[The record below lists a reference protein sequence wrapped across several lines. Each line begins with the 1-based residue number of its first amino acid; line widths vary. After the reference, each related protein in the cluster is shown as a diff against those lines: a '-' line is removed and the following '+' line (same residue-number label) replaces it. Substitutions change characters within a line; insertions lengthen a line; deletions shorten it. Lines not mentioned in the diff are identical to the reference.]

1 MGYNTCTCIIY
12 FLYIYFSYFCKG
24 PRENEVNLVSQM
36 ETSGLWADI
45 LGARNI
51 VAHHVSSLIYNVNNN
66 VVEGFNNVIAKY
78 VGGKRINFSLR
89 GMIILKKYHIVSK
102 YYFFLKIL
110 NYYFRI
116 VWC

>member
-1 MGYNTCTCIIY
+1 MNNIIF
-12 FLYIYFSYFCKG
+12 FLFIYFSYFCKG
-24 PRENEVNLVSQM
+24 PIENEVNLVPQM

-45 LGARNI
+45 LGTRNI

-89 GMIILKKYHIVSK
+89 GMIIIKIYYIVSK
-102 YYFFLKIL
+102 YYIFLKIL

-116 VWC
+116 V